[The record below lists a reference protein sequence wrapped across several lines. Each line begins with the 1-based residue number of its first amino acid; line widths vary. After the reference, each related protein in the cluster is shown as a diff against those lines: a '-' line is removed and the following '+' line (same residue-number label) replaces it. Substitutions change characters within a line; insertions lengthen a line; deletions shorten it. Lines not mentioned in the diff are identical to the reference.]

1 MPHPTFSVSSVVTPV
16 VPPKFVWPWS
26 SSAGGLRPGGSTLYN
41 PGNMRVLVVGQ
52 GAREHAICWKLKQSP
67 LVREVFA
74 APGNAGIAQLAD
86 CVPIG
91 VADMI
96 ELADFA
102 EKLKIDLTIIG
113 PELPLTLGIVDEF
126 QKRGLPVFGPTRL
139 AAELEGSKVF
149 SKEFMRK
156 YNIPT
161 AEAAA
166 CNSLDEARKAVKQM
180 KYPCVLKVDGLA
192 AGKGVVIVNSAPEAD
207 DYLRM
212 VFEEKKFGTAA
223 TRILVEEF
231 LTGEEVSFMV
241 ITDGNR
247 SLPLAP
253 AKDYKKAFDNDEGPN
268 TGGMGAHSPA
278 VVLSGETAAE
288 IMRTIIVP
296 TIQGMASEGRPY
308 TGVLY
313 AGVML
318 TPNGPKVL
326 EYNCR
331 FGDPETQV
339 QMLRLE
345 DDLAEVCLRV
355 ARGNLGDMK
364 LNWIKEAAACVV
376 VAVDGYPDEFTKGQE
391 VTFDPIDDPAVV
403 VFHAGVVKR
412 DGKLVNQAGRVVSVC
427 ARAATL
433 SEALAKVYEA
443 APKVRFEG
451 ARYRRD
457 IGYRALEARA
467 ATTA

>member
-1 MPHPTFSVSSVVTPV
+1 
-16 VPPKFVWPWS
+16 
-26 SSAGGLRPGGSTLYN
+26 
-41 PGNMRVLVVGQ
+41 MRVLVVGQ
-52 GAREHAICWKLKQSP
+52 GAREHALCWKLKQSP
-67 LVREVFA
+67 LVRELYA
-74 APGNAGIAQLAD
+74 APGNAGISQVAD

-91 VADMI
+91 VADII

-102 EKLKIDLTIIG
+102 EKLKMDLTVVG

-156 YNIPT
+156 YGIPT
-161 AEAAA
+161 AEAVA
-166 CNSLDEARKAVKQM
+166 CNSVDEAKKAVKQM
-180 KYPCVLKVDGLA
+180 GFPCVLKVDGLA
-192 AGKGVVIVNSAPEAD
+192 AGKGVVIVNSSAEAEE
-207 DYLRM
+207 YLRM
-212 VFEEKKFGTAA
+212 VFDEKKFGTAA
-223 TRILVEEF
+223 TRLLVEEF
-231 LTGEEVSFMV
+231 LTGEEVSFIV
-241 ITDGNR
+241 ITDGTK
-247 SLPLAP
+247 SLPLPP

-278 VVLSGETAAE
+278 VVLSGEAGAE
-288 IMRTIIVP
+288 IMRSIVHP
-296 TIQGMASEGRPY
+296 TVQGMESEGRPY

-345 DDLAEVCLRV
+345 DDLADVCLRV
-355 ARGNLGDMK
+355 ARGSLGDLK
-364 LNWIKEAAACVV
+364 SFSFIKEAAACIV
-376 VAVDGYPDEFTKGQE
+376 VAVDGYPDDFSKGQE
-391 VTFDPIDDPAVV
+391 VFFDAIDDPSVV

-412 DGKLVNQAGRVVSVC
+412 EGRLVNQAGRVVSVC

-433 SEALAKVYEA
+433 SEALAKAYEA

-467 ATTA
+467 SDSLSRA

>member
-1 MPHPTFSVSSVVTPV
+1 MGPIRPIRPIV
-16 VPPKFVWPWS
+16 VPAS
-26 SSAGGLRPGGSTLYN
+26 PGCYN
-41 PGNMRVLVVGQ
+41 PWNMRVLVVGQ
-52 GAREHAICWKLKQSP
+52 GAREHALCWKLKQSS
-67 LVREVFA
+67 LVREVYA
-74 APGNAGIAQLAD
+74 APGNAGIASVAD

-91 VADMI
+91 VADI
-96 ELADFA
+96 VELADFA
-102 EKLKIDLTIIG
+102 EQLKMDLTIVG

-126 QKRGLPVFGPTRL
+126 QKRGLNIFGPTRL

-156 YNIPT
+156 YGIPT
-161 AEAAA
+161 AEAET
-166 CNSLDEARKAVKQM
+166 CNSVDEARAALKKIG
-180 KYPCVLKVDGLA
+180 YPAVLKIDGLA
-192 AGKGVVIVNSAPEAD
+192 AGKGVVIVESKSDAD
-207 DYLRM
+207 EYLRM

-241 ITDGNR
+241 ITDGKK

-253 AKDYKKAFDNDEGPN
+253 AKDYKKAFDGETGPN

-278 VVLSGETAAE
+278 VVLNAETAGE
-288 IMRTIIVP
+288 IMKNIILP
-296 TIQGMASEGRPY
+296 TVQGMAAEGRPY

-313 AGVML
+313 AGLML

-339 QMLRLE
+339 QMLRMD
-345 DDLAEVCLRV
+345 DDLADVCMKA
-355 ARGNLGDMK
+355 ARGNLSDYK
-364 LNWIKEAAACVV
+364 TLNFRKEAAACIVI
-376 VAVDGYPDEFTKGQE
+376 AVDGYPDDFTKGQE
-391 VTFDPIDDPAVV
+391 VEIDLVESDSVV

-412 DGKLVNQAGRVVSVC
+412 GGKLINQAGRVASVC

-433 SEALAKVYEA
+433 SEALAKAYEA

-451 ARYRRD
+451 ARYRND
-457 IGYRALEARA
+457 IGYRALEARKPV
-467 ATTA
+467 TAE

>member
-1 MPHPTFSVSSVVTPV
+1 
-16 VPPKFVWPWS
+16 
-26 SSAGGLRPGGSTLYN
+26 
-41 PGNMRVLVVGQ
+41 MRVLVVGQ
-52 GAREHAICWKLKQSP
+52 GAREHALCWKLKQSP
-67 LVREVFA
+67 LVRELYA
-74 APGNAGIAQLAD
+74 APGNAGISAVAD
-86 CVPIG
+86 CVQIG
-91 VADMI
+91 VADII

-102 EKLKIDLTIIG
+102 EQLKMDLTIVG

-126 QKRGLPVFGPTRL
+126 QKRGLPIFGPTLL

-156 YNIPT
+156 YAIPT
-161 AEAAA
+161 ARATA
-166 CNSLDEARKAVKQM
+166 CSSVDEAKAALKEM
-180 KYPCVLKVDGLA
+180 GFPAVLKIDGLA
-192 AGKGVVIVNSAPEAD
+192 AGKGVVIVNSKAEAD
-207 DYLRM
+207 DYLRT
-212 VFEEKKFGTAA
+212 VFEEKKFGNAA

-241 ITDGNR
+241 ITDGKK

-253 AKDYKKAFDNDEGPN
+253 AKDYKKAFDGDEGPN

-288 IMRTIIVP
+288 IMRTIILP
-296 TIQGMASEGRPY
+296 TVQGMSAEGRPY

-313 AGVML
+313 AGLML

-339 QMLRLE
+339 QMLRMD
-345 DDLAEVCLRV
+345 DDLADVALRV
-355 ARGNLGDMK
+355 ARGNLGDLK
-364 LNWIKEAAACVV
+364 SLNWVKEAAACVV
-376 VAVDGYPDEFTKGQE
+376 IAVDGYPDDFVKGQE
-391 VTFDPIDDPAVV
+391 VAFDPIDDDAVV
-403 VFHAGVVKR
+403 VFHAGVVKKA
-412 DGKLVNQAGRVVSVC
+412 GKLVNQAGRVVSVC

-433 SEALAKVYEA
+433 SEALAKAYDA

-451 ARYRRD
+451 ARYRHD
-457 IGYRALEARA
+457 IGYRALEARGLVSG
-467 ATTA
+467 

>member
-1 MPHPTFSVSSVVTPV
+1 
-16 VPPKFVWPWS
+16 
-26 SSAGGLRPGGSTLYN
+26 
-41 PGNMRVLVVGQ
+41 MRVLVVGQ
-52 GAREHAICWKLKQSP
+52 GAREHALCWKLKQSP
-67 LVREVFA
+67 GVHEIYA
-74 APGNAGIAQLAD
+74 APGNAGISAIAD

-91 VADMI
+91 VADII

-102 EKLKIDLTIIG
+102 EKLKMDLTIVG

-126 QKRGLPVFGPTRL
+126 QKRGLPIFGPTRL

-149 SKEFMRK
+149 SKEFMKK
-156 YNIPT
+156 YGIPT
-161 AEAAA
+161 ANAITCGSE
-166 CNSLDEARKAVKQM
+166 DEAKAALKQVG
-180 KYPCVLKVDGLA
+180 YPAVLKIDGLA
-192 AGKGVVIVNSAPEAD
+192 AGKGVVIVNSKGEAEEYLKLVFD
-207 DYLRM
+207 DR
-212 VFEEKKFGTAA
+212 KFGTAA

-241 ITDGNR
+241 ITDGKK
-247 SLPLAP
+247 SFPLAP
-253 AKDYKKAFDNDEGPN
+253 AKDYKKAFDGDAGPN

-288 IMRTIIVP
+288 IMRSIIMP
-296 TIQGMASEGRPY
+296 TVQGMAAEGRPY

-345 DDLAEVCLRV
+345 DDLADVCLRV
-355 ARGNLGDMK
+355 ARGSLGDAK
-364 LNWIKEAAACVV
+364 ALTFVKEAAACVV
-376 VAVDGYPDEFTKGQE
+376 IAVEGYPDEYPKGQE
-391 VTFDPIDDPAVV
+391 VVIDPIGDDAVV

-412 DGKLVNQAGRVVSVC
+412 GGKLINQAGRVVSVC

-433 SEALAKVYEA
+433 SEALTKVYEA
-443 APKVRFEG
+443 APKIRFEG
-451 ARYRRD
+451 AWYRRD

-467 ATTA
+467 AATT